1 MPITVLNEIEPQK
14 CVFIVIVFLI
24 NNINQSKQ
32 KLANKI
38 KNDERWKVYP
48 SSLKQ
53 TKDME

>member
-53 TKDME
+53 NKDME

>member
-1 MPITVLNEIEPQK
+1 MPITVLNETEPQK

-53 TKDME
+53 NKDVE

>member
-38 KNDERWKVYP
+38 KDGRWKVYT

>member
-38 KNDERWKVYP
+38 KNDERWKVCP
-48 SSLKQ
+48 SSIKQ
-53 TKDME
+53 NKDME